1 MNIPKRNDGLWQPI
15 CAYCVEKYQ
24 PMTNDGIALC
34 GFCRHQQTKIL
45 TRLQTMAGVLHASLV
60 DAIERLSDVDSERY
74 TMYYLAQMSCTEGK
88 FEAFK
93 IKRAK
98 TIAAG
103 GDFAECLALRIK
115 VEAAQMRY
123 DTIRLLFEAIP

>member
-1 MNIPKRNDGLWQPI
+1 MNIPSRNDGLWQPI

-24 PMTNDGIALC
+24 PMTDDGIALC

-45 TRLQTMAGVLHASLV
+45 TRLQTMASVLHASLV
-60 DAIERLSDVDSERY
+60 DAIRRLNDEDSERY
-74 TMYYLAQMSCTEGK
+74 TMYYLAQMNCPEAK

-93 IKRAK
+93 VKRAK
-98 TIAAG
+98 TIAVG

-115 VEAAQMRY
+115 VETAQTRY
-123 DTIRLLFEAIP
+123 VTIRQLYEAIP